1 VPAAA
6 PVEVE
11 RYGWI
16 RVLCD
21 DDATPA
27 RIRHVQ
33 GRLHDRG
40 YYRGELSGRYDA
52 ATAAAVGQ
60 FQARSHIGHG
70 GYLSL
75 RTIEAL
81 EESQS
86 GYVPGYGSGY
96 ATGYG
101 SGYGEGYTG
110 GDYQQGYSVQGGY
123 GHARPPAPSPC
134 ARPCGY
140 APPPPVYYQP
150 QPCCQTYVYPP
161 VYQPPCCVAPPCC
174 AAPQA
179 YPGGYVQGYY
189 ARPPMPAY
197 AAAQASAA
205 AYAGGAYAHASASA
219 STSVVQN
226 GWFAS
231 GGRSRY

>member
-33 GRLHDRG
+33 KRLHDRG

-60 FQARSHIGHG
+60 FQTRSHIAHG

-81 EESQS
+81 EEGQS
-86 GYVPGYGSGY
+86 GYFPGYSSGY

-101 SGYGEGYTG
+101 SGYAAG
-110 GDYQQGYSVQGGY
+110 GYQQTEVYQQSYPVQGGY
-123 GHARPPAPSPC
+123 AHALPPAPAPC
-134 ARPCGY
+134 AQPACGY
-140 APPPPVYYQP
+140 PPPPPPVYYPPQP
-150 QPCCQTYVYPP
+150 QPCCQTYVYPQ
-161 VYQPPCCVAPPCC
+161 VYQPPCCVT
-174 AAPQA
+174 QV
-179 YPGGYVQGYY
+179 YPGGYGQGYY
-189 ARPPMPAY
+189 ARPPLPAY
-197 AAAQASAA
+197 AAAQASAS
-205 AYAGGAYAHASASA
+205 AYAGGAWAGASASA

-226 GWFAS
+226 GWLTW
-231 GGRSRY
+231 GGQTRY